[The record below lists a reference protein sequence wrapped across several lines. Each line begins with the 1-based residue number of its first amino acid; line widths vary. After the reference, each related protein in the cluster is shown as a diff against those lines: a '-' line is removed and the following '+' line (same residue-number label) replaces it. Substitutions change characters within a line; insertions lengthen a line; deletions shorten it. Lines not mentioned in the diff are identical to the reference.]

1 MVSLEAMLD
10 ASELRVALRGPF
22 SFPRIR
28 LPHSPASLTF
38 LKRGTPAYHRAT
50 FAIFC
55 AGLSTFASIYCV
67 QPLLPLFAS
76 HFGVSAANSS
86 LTLSLT
92 TLSLALCMLVAGSL
106 AEALG
111 RKPVML
117 VALGVS
123 GVLGLACAFVDS
135 WPLLLVLRALVGVA
149 LSGLPALAM
158 AYVGEEFDPSSL
170 SSAMGLYI
178 SGNVLGGLAGRLLS
192 GGLADLGGWQL
203 AMGGIAAL
211 SLVSLVIFAWLLP
224 PSRHFEPQALSLRGL
239 MGNFAMHLKTP
250 ALRTSFALAFLLMGS
265 FVAVFNYIGF
275 RLAAPPFGLSSTVI
289 GLLFTVY
296 LLGSYS
302 ASKAGSMVDRIGARR
317 VVQIGIGA
325 MLLGIA
331 ALATS
336 SLPIVVLGL
345 ALLAVGFFAAHAAAS
360 GQVGLRAEGA
370 KAQAASLY
378 LCAYYLG
385 SGVLGYAGGAL
396 WEHAGWLALMAGV
409 TAAVLI
415 SAALTRRW

>member
-1 MVSLEAMLD
+1 MRD
-10 ASELRVALRGPF
+10 PF
-22 SFPRIR
+22 SFLRFR
-28 LPHSPASLTF
+28 LSHPLVSEDATAF
-38 LKRGTPAYHRAT
+38 LKRGTPAYRRAT

-92 TLSLALCMLVAGSL
+92 TLCLALCMLVAGSL

-192 GGLADLGGWQL
+192 GGLADLGGWPL
-203 AMGGIAAL
+203 AMGGIATL
-211 SLVSLVIFAWLLP
+211 SLASLVIFAWLLP
-224 PSRHFEPQALSLRGL
+224 PSRHFRPQPLSLRGL
-239 MGNFAMHLKTP
+239 TGNFAMHLKTP
-250 ALRTSFALAFLLMGS
+250 ALRTAFALAFLLMGS

-275 RLAAPPFGLSSTVI
+275 RLALPPFGLSSTVI

-317 VVQIGIGA
+317 VVQIGIGL
-325 MLLGIA
+325 MLLGIG
-331 ALATS
+331 ALATTW
-336 SLPIVVLGL
+336 LPVVVVGL
-345 ALLAVGFFAAHAAAS
+345 ALLTVGFFAAHAVAS
-360 GQVGLRAEGA
+360 GQIGQRAHSA

-396 WEHAGWLALMAGV
+396 WQHAGWVALMAGV
-409 TAAVLI
+409 AISVLI
-415 SAALTRRW
+415 AAALTRRW

>member
-1 MVSLEAMLD
+1 MSHPPVFED
-10 ASELRVALRGPF
+10 ATA
-22 SFPRIR
+22 
-28 LPHSPASLTF
+28 F
-38 LKRGTPAYHRAT
+38 LKRGTPAYRRAT
-50 FAIFC
+50 CAIFC

-92 TLSLALCMLVAGSL
+92 TLCLALCMLVAGSL

-111 RKPVML
+111 RKPVMM

-192 GGLADLGGWQL
+192 GGLADLGGWPL
-203 AMGGIAAL
+203 AMGGIATL
-211 SLVSLVIFAWLLP
+211 SLASLVIFAWLLP
-224 PSRHFEPQALSLRGL
+224 PSRHFRPQPLSLRGL
-239 MGNFAMHLKTP
+239 TGNFATHLKTP
-250 ALRTSFALAFLLMGS
+250 ALRTAFALAFLLMGS

-275 RLAAPPFGLSSTVI
+275 RLALPPFGLSSTVI

-317 VVQIGIGA
+317 VVQIGIGL
-325 MLLGIA
+325 MLLGIG
-331 ALATS
+331 ALATPW
-336 SLPIVVLGL
+336 LPVVVFGL
-345 ALLAVGFFAAHAAAS
+345 ALLTGGFFAAHAVAS
-360 GQVGLRAEGA
+360 GQIGQRAHSA

-396 WEHAGWLALMAGV
+396 WQHAGWVALMAGV
-409 TAAVLI
+409 AISVLI
-415 SAALTRRW
+415 AAALTRRW

>member
-1 MVSLEAMLD
+1 MG
-10 ASELRVALRGPF
+10 GPF
-22 SFPRIR
+22 SFLRFR
-28 LPHSPASLTF
+28 LFHPPVSEDATAF
-38 LKRGTPAYHRAT
+38 LKRGTPAYRRAT

-92 TLSLALCMLVAGSL
+92 TLCLALCMLVAGSL

-192 GGLADLGGWQL
+192 GGLADLGGWPL
-203 AMGGIAAL
+203 AMGGIATL
-211 SLVSLVIFAWLLP
+211 SLASLVIFAWLLP
-224 PSRHFEPQALSLRGL
+224 PSRHFRPQPLSLRGL
-239 MGNFAMHLKTP
+239 TGNFAMHLKTP
-250 ALRTSFALAFLLMGS
+250 ALRTAFALAFLLMGS

-275 RLAAPPFGLSSTVI
+275 RLALPPFGLSSTVI

-317 VVQIGIGA
+317 VVQIGIGL
-325 MLLGIA
+325 MLLGIG
-331 ALATS
+331 ALATTW
-336 SLPIVVLGL
+336 LPVVVVGL
-345 ALLAVGFFAAHAAAS
+345 ALLTVGFFAAHAVAS
-360 GQVGLRAEGA
+360 GQIGQRAHSA

-396 WEHAGWLALMAGV
+396 WQHAGWVALMAGV
-409 TAAVLI
+409 AISVLI
-415 SAALTRRW
+415 AAALTRRW

>member
-1 MVSLEAMLD
+1 MSHPPVSED
-10 ASELRVALRGPF
+10 ATA
-22 SFPRIR
+22 
-28 LPHSPASLTF
+28 F
-38 LKRGTPAYHRAT
+38 LKRGTPAYRRAT

-192 GGLADLGGWQL
+192 GGLADLGGWPL
-203 AMGGIAAL
+203 AMGGIATL
-211 SLVSLVIFAWLLP
+211 SLASLVIFAWLLP
-224 PSRHFEPQALSLRGL
+224 PSRHFRPQPLSLRGL
-239 MGNFAMHLKTP
+239 TGNFAMHLKTP
-250 ALRTSFALAFLLMGS
+250 ALRTAFALAFLLMGS

-275 RLAAPPFGLSSTVI
+275 RLALPPFGLSSTVI

-317 VVQIGIGA
+317 VVQIGIGL
-325 MLLGIA
+325 MLLGIG
-331 ALATS
+331 ALATTW
-336 SLPIVVLGL
+336 LPVVVVGL
-345 ALLAVGFFAAHAAAS
+345 ALLTVGFFAAHAVAS
-360 GQVGLRAEGA
+360 GQIGQRAHSA

-396 WEHAGWLALMAGV
+396 WQHAGWGALMAGV
-409 TAAVLI
+409 AISVLI
-415 SAALTRRW
+415 AAALTRRW

>member
-1 MVSLEAMLD
+1 
-10 ASELRVALRGPF
+10 
-22 SFPRIR
+22 
-28 LPHSPASLTF
+28 
-38 LKRGTPAYHRAT
+38 
-50 FAIFC
+50 
-55 AGLSTFASIYCV
+55 
-67 QPLLPLFAS
+67 
-76 HFGVSAANSS
+76 
-86 LTLSLT
+86 
-92 TLSLALCMLVAGSL
+92 MLVAGSL

-123 GVLGLACAFVDS
+123 GVLALACAFVDS
-135 WPLLLVLRALVGVA
+135 WPVLLVLRALVGVA

-203 AMGGIAAL
+203 AMGGIATV

-224 PSRHFEPQALSLRGL
+224 PSRHFKPQALSFGGL
-239 MGNFAMHLKTP
+239 IDNFALHLKTP
-250 ALRTSFALAFLLMGS
+250 ALRIGFALAFLLMGS

-302 ASKAGSMVDRIGARR
+302 ASKAGSMVDRLGARR
-317 VVQIGIGA
+317 VVQIGIGL

-331 ALATS
+331 ALATPW
-336 SLPIVVLGL
+336 LPVVVFGL
-345 ALLAVGFFAAHAAAS
+345 ALLTTGFFAAHAVAS
-360 GQVGLRAEGA
+360 GQVGQRAHGA

-396 WEHAGWLALMAGV
+396 WQHAGWLALMAGV
-409 TAAVLI
+409 AVCVLI
-415 SAALTRRW
+415 AAALTRRW

>member
-1 MVSLEAMLD
+1 MSSILPSNYLE
-10 ASELRVALRGPF
+10 
-22 SFPRIR
+22 
-28 LPHSPASLTF
+28 
-38 LKRGTPAYHRAT
+38 RGTPAYRRAT

-67 QPLLPLFAS
+67 QPLLPLFADY
-76 HFGVSAANSS
+76 FGVSAASSS

-92 TLSLALCMLVAGSL
+92 TLCLALCMLVAGSL

-135 WPLLLVLRALVGVA
+135 WALLLVLRALVGVA

-158 AYVGEEFDPSSL
+158 AYVGEEFDPLSL

-178 SGNVLGGLAGRLLS
+178 SGNVLGGLVGRLLS
-192 GGLADLGGWQL
+192 GALADLGGWQL

-211 SLVSLVIFAWLLP
+211 SLVSLGLFAWLLP
-224 PSRHFEPQALSLRGL
+224 PSLHFKAQPLSLRGL
-239 MGNFAMHLKTP
+239 AGNLTMHIRNP
-250 ALRTSFALAFLLMGS
+250 ALRVGFALAFLLMGS
-265 FVAVFNYIGF
+265 FVAIFNFVGF
-275 RLAAPPFGLSSTVI
+275 RLAAPPFGLSSTVV

-302 ASKAGSMVDRIGARR
+302 ASKAGGMVDRLGARR
-317 VVQIGIGA
+317 VVQIGIGF
-325 MLLGIA
+325 MLLGVA
-331 ALATS
+331 ALS
-336 SLPIVVLGL
+336 VPWLPSIVLGL
-345 ALLAVGFFAAHAAAS
+345 ALLTGGFFGAHAVAS
-360 GQVGLRAEGA
+360 GQVGQRANGA

-396 WEHAGWLALMAGV
+396 WQYAGWFALMGGV
-409 TAAVLI
+409 AVAVLI
-415 SAALTRRW
+415 AAAIARRW

>member
-1 MVSLEAMLD
+1 MPDLQV
-10 ASELRVALRGPF
+10 F
-22 SFPRIR
+22 
-28 LPHSPASLTF
+28 LT
-38 LKRGTPAYHRAT
+38 RGTPAYRRASI
-50 FAIFC
+50 AIFC

-67 QPLLPLFAS
+67 QPLLPLFAA
-76 HFGVSAANSS
+76 HFGVSAADSS

-92 TLSLALCMLVAGSL
+92 TLCLALCMLVAGSL

-123 GVLGLACAFVDS
+123 GMLGLACAFVDS

-203 AMGGIAAL
+203 AMGGIATL
-211 SLVSLVIFAWLLP
+211 SLVSLAIFAWLLP
-224 PSRHFEPQALSLRGL
+224 PSRHFKPQPLSLRGL
-239 MGNFAMHLKTP
+239 ASNFAMHLKTP
-250 ALRTSFALAFLLMGS
+250 ALSIGFALAFLLMGS

-275 RLAAPPFGLSSTVI
+275 RLAAPPFGLSSTAI

-317 VVQIGIGA
+317 VVQVGIGL
-325 MLLGIA
+325 MLLGIV
-331 ALATS
+331 ALATT
-336 SLPIVVLGL
+336 SLPVVVFGL
-345 ALLAVGFFAAHAAAS
+345 AVLTAGFFAAHAVAS
-360 GQVGLRAEGA
+360 GQVGQRAQGA

-385 SGVLGYAGGAL
+385 SGALGYAGGAL
-396 WEHAGWLALMAGV
+396 WERAGWLALMAGV
-409 TAAVLI
+409 TVAVLI
-415 SAALTRRW
+415 AAALTRRW

>member
-1 MVSLEAMLD
+1 MPDFQV
-10 ASELRVALRGPF
+10 F
-22 SFPRIR
+22 
-28 LPHSPASLTF
+28 LT
-38 LKRGTPAYHRAT
+38 RGTSAYRRASI
-50 FAIFC
+50 AIFC

-67 QPLLPLFAS
+67 QPLLPLFAT
-76 HFGVSAANSS
+76 HFGVSAADSS

-92 TLSLALCMLVAGSL
+92 TLCLALCMLVAGSL

-158 AYVGEEFDPSSL
+158 AYVGEEFDPSSM

-203 AMGGIAAL
+203 AMGGIATL
-211 SLVSLVIFAWLLP
+211 SLMSLAIFAWLLP
-224 PSRHFEPQALSLRGL
+224 PSRHFKPQPLSLRGL
-239 MGNFAMHLKTP
+239 AGNFAMHLKAP
-250 ALRTSFALAFLLMGS
+250 ALRIGFALAFLLMGS

-275 RLAAPPFGLSSTVI
+275 RLAAPPFGLSSTAI

-317 VVQIGIGA
+317 VVQVGIGL

-331 ALATS
+331 ALTTP
-336 SLPIVVLGL
+336 SLPVVVFGL
-345 ALLAVGFFAAHAAAS
+345 AVLTAGFFAAHAVAS
-360 GQVGLRAEGA
+360 GQIGQRARGA

-409 TAAVLI
+409 TVAVLI
-415 SAALTRRW
+415 AAALTRRW

>member
-1 MVSLEAMLD
+1 LG
-10 ASELRVALRGPF
+10 GPF
-22 SFPRIR
+22 SFLRFR
-28 LPHSPASLTF
+28 LSHPLVSEDATAF
-38 LKRGTPAYHRAT
+38 LKRGTPAYRRAT

-92 TLSLALCMLVAGSL
+92 TLCLALCMLVAGSL

-192 GGLADLGGWQL
+192 GGLADLGGWPL
-203 AMGGIAAL
+203 AMGGIATL
-211 SLVSLVIFAWLLP
+211 SLASLVIFAWLLP
-224 PSRHFEPQALSLRGL
+224 PSRHFRPQPLSLRGL
-239 MGNFAMHLKTP
+239 TGNFAMHLKTP
-250 ALRTSFALAFLLMGS
+250 ALRTAFALAFLLMGS

-275 RLAAPPFGLSSTVI
+275 RLALPPFGLSSTVI

-317 VVQIGIGA
+317 VVQIGIGL
-325 MLLGIA
+325 MLLGIG
-331 ALATS
+331 ALATPW
-336 SLPIVVLGL
+336 LPVVVVGL
-345 ALLAVGFFAAHAAAS
+345 ALLTVGFFAAHAVAS
-360 GQVGLRAEGA
+360 GQIGQRAHSA

-396 WEHAGWLALMAGV
+396 WQHAGWVALMAGV
-409 TAAVLI
+409 AISVLI
-415 SAALTRRW
+415 AAALTRRW

>member
-1 MVSLEAMLD
+1 MGGL
-10 ASELRVALRGPF
+10 F
-22 SFPRIR
+22 SFLRFR
-28 LPHSPASLTF
+28 LPDSPDSSAF
-38 LKRGTPAYHRAT
+38 LKRGTPAYRRAT

-135 WPLLLVLRALVGVA
+135 WPVLLVLRALIGVA

-158 AYVGEEFDPSSL
+158 AYVGEEFDPISL
-170 SSAMGLYI
+170 PAAMGTYI
-178 SGNVLGGLAGRLLS
+178 SGNALGGLAGRLVS
-192 GGLADLGGWQL
+192 GALADAGGWQL
-203 AMGGIAAL
+203 AVGGVATM
-211 SLVSLVIFAWLLP
+211 SLVSLVVFAWLLP
-224 PSRHFEPQALSLRGL
+224 PSRHFKPQPLSFSGL
-239 MGNFAMHLKTP
+239 SGNFAMHLRTP
-250 ALRTSFALAFLLMGS
+250 ALRVGFALGFLLMGS
-265 FVAVFNYIGF
+265 FVAVFNFVGF

-302 ASKAGSMVDRIGARR
+302 ANKAGALVDRMGARR
-317 VVQIGIGA
+317 VVQGSIGL
-325 MLLGIA
+325 MLIGIA
-331 ALATS
+331 ALATPW
-336 SLPIVVLGL
+336 LPLVVAGL
-345 ALLAVGFFAAHAAAS
+345 ALLTGGFFAAHAVAS
-360 GQVGLRAEGA
+360 GQVGQRANGA

-396 WEHAGWLALMAGV
+396 WQQAGWLALMGGV
-409 TAAVLI
+409 ALVVLVA
-415 SAALTRRW
+415 AALTRRW